1 MRQYFSGNQ
10 INIEKIY
17 LFGSRARNENEKDSD
32 YDIMVLINNEISSVA
47 RRKLLANLDRFL
59 IKNDAI
65 LPMDLLLKNSNKFL
79 QESSDVGYLAYQVK
93 KEGIL
98 I

>member
-1 MRQYFSGNQ
+1 M
-10 INIEKIY
+10 I
-17 LFGSRARNENEKDSD
+17 
-32 YDIMVLINNEISSVA
+32 LINNEITSTT

-79 QESSDVGYLAYQVK
+79 HESSDVGYLAYQVK

-98 I
+98 L